1 MLHIIR
7 RACGSGLPAVA
18 LLVGVYAMGTTGA
31 NAQASQ
37 ATRDACTGDAMQ
49 FCSEFVPDVQK
60 ITKCMVAKRRMLSKA
75 CQVAMA
81 NEHKARRGAAR
92 TARRCTRGHKC

>member
-1 MLHIIR
+1 MLHIMR
-7 RACGSGLPAVA
+7 LACGPGLVAVA

-49 FCSEFVPDVQK
+49 FCSEFVPDVDK
-60 ITKCMVAKRRMLSKA
+60 ITKCMVAKRRTLSKA
-75 CQVAMA
+75 CQIAMA
-81 NEHKARRGAAR
+81 NEHKARRSAAR
-92 TARRCTRGHKC
+92 HCRRGHKC

>member
-1 MLHIIR
+1 MLRIMR
-7 RACGSGLPAVA
+7 LTCGPGLPAVA
-18 LLVGVYAMGTTGA
+18 LLIGVYAMGTGDA

-49 FCSEFVPDVQK
+49 FCSEFVPDVEK

-75 CQVAMA
+75 CQAAMA
-81 NEHKARRGAAR
+81 NEHKVRRRAGRQCVR
-92 TARRCTRGHKC
+92 THGHKC